1 MGIVDWDDLKK
12 RIKLVRR
19 LGQNVRATRAVQA
32 EWRCFADSENRILS
46 NIATKKLKL
55 IFRSP
60 KFPETQNACYL
71 MRLLKLTNLSLTADL
86 LNSHTPAS

>member
-1 MGIVDWDDLKK
+1 MHSSGSCDGHSRLGRFRK
-12 RIKLVRR
+12 RIKLVRG

-32 EWRCFADSENRILS
+32 EWKCFADSENRILS

-60 KFPETQNACYL
+60 KLPEAQNACYL
-71 MRLLKLTNLSLTADL
+71 I
-86 LNSHTPAS
+86 